1 MPHSIR
7 LTTVFELKEWLRLS
21 VSLVLLQSGSGPTS
35 LIEPNRCR
43 ISDRRRRVTSLPIP
57 LLFGV
62 PQGSVL
68 GSSLFNI
75 YTSPIPAIAAVYEVR
90 LKQFSNDTQGYVH
103 FHLDSHHQAMA
114 L

>member
-1 MPHSIR
+1 VKARYIIADTS
-7 LTTVFELKEWLRLS
+7 S
-21 VSLVLLQSGSGPTS
+21 V
-35 LIEPNRCR
+35 
-43 ISDRRRRVTSLPIP
+43 RRSA
-57 LLFGV
+57 
-62 PQGSVL
+62 GSVL

-75 YTSPIPAIAAVYEVR
+75 YTSPIPAIAAVHEVR